1 MLSNSLGS
9 GFSRSIATATGD
21 LSVNIVQ
28 MTVTQFRKRFD
39 PSVAVICRVRTLR
52 SLHWQGFKTSAADPK
67 AVIFFAALFPRFVNP
82 AAPTGKHF
90 AILGMPYFII
100 GGCFLMIY
108 GGSAGWIESRFR
120 HHVGRHVNQISGAL
134 LVVAA
139 ILLGMKE
146 IRFN

>member
-1 MLSNSLGS
+1 
-9 GFSRSIATATGD
+9 
-21 LSVNIVQ
+21 
-28 MTVTQFRKRFD
+28 
-39 PSVAVICRVRTLR
+39 
-52 SLHWQGFKTSAADPK
+52 
-67 AVIFFAALFPRFVNP
+67 
-82 AAPTGKHF
+82 
-90 AILGMPYFII
+90 MPYFII
-100 GGCFLMIY
+100 GGCFLMIN